1 MGPSPAPDWPT
12 LAVVGLGG
20 AVGTSLRAG
29 LAELIGPS
37 PSGLPWATATANLVG
52 ALLLGL
58 ILGQFAAP
66 GRQTARHRLIRL
78 GLGTGLMGALTT
90 YSTLISETLH
100 LIDQGRAAL
109 GAAYLLG
116 SLVAGL
122 VLAGLGLR
130 LSGLLDRSRHA
141 GPTDSVGGGSARP
154 EPT

>member
-1 MGPSPAPDWPT
+1 MRHSPALDWPA

-58 ILGQFAAP
+58 ILGRFAAP
-66 GRQTARHRLIRL
+66 GRQAGRHRLIRL
-78 GLGTGLMGALTT
+78 GAGTGLMGALTT
-90 YSTLISETLH
+90 YSTMISEALR
-100 LIDQGRAAL
+100 LIDQGRALL
-109 GAAYLLG
+109 GAVYLLG

-122 VLAGLGLR
+122 ALAGLGLR
-130 LSGLLDRSRHA
+130 LSRLLGHPRHA
-141 GPTDSVGGGSARP
+141 GPTDGARAGAAGP
-154 EPT
+154 ETA

>member
-1 MGPSPAPDWPT
+1 MGPSPAPDWPA

-122 VLAGLGLR
+122 ALAGLGLR
-130 LSGLLDRSRHA
+130 LSRLLDRSRHA